1 MSLSLF
7 FLIIVLGLGQVLNFM
22 YTSKLS
28 LTPQNVDDVLS
39 VAHFLQMQEIIN
51 ACSAYQSV
59 SRPAPPVITLD
70 DPIEES
76 GIKI

>member
-1 MSLSLF
+1 
-7 FLIIVLGLGQVLNFM
+7 M
-22 YTSKLS
+22 YTSKLG

-59 SRPAPPVITLD
+59 SRPAPNIITVE
-70 DPIEES
+70 DPIDKS
-76 GIKI
+76 GTQL